1 MKKKFNLIL
10 TKCMPLSRQSLRT
23 SSSSSYTTLT
33 PKSTSTTTNTTTTDD
48 DNASAVAGEEYQKTI
63 FVGSNRKPY
72 LIDPKYLTH
81 PLLNAII
88 QKSGSDDDD
97 VINCEVV
104 LFDHLLWMLQNSD
117 LDLASDSV
125 DELSDLYLSN

>member
-1 MKKKFNLIL
+1 MKKKINLIL

-23 SSSSSYTTLT
+23 TSSASSYTTLT
-33 PKSTSTTTNTTTTDD
+33 SKSTSSTTTDD
-48 DNASAVAGEEYQKTI
+48 NNASAVAGEEYQKTI

>member
-1 MKKKFNLIL
+1 MKRKINLIL

-23 SSSSSYTTLT
+23 SSSSSSSYTTLT
-33 PKSTSTTTNTTTTDD
+33 SKSTSSTTTED

-97 VINCEVV
+97 VVNCEVV